1 MESTSAT
8 TSYHR
13 VTVDGVGIF
22 YRKAGPNNAPRPF
35 DVAEA
40 AFASHVNG
48 RSKAA
53 RVPDGVVRG
62 G

>member
-40 AFASHVNG
+40 AFACQ
-48 RSKAA
+48 
-53 RVPDGVVRG
+53 
-62 G
+62 

>member
-35 DVAEA
+35 DVGVAEA
-40 AFASHVNG
+40 AFASQ
-48 RSKAA
+48 
-53 RVPDGVVRG
+53 
-62 G
+62 